1 MVYHNHAYYYVS
13 VYLLHSYLIHC
24 TGLTTWSSGIKWPI
38 KHNELKGVMMI
49 HSTWI
54 DVELRRAI
62 QTLLDLQSST
72 AFTSATRDITSWE
85 MICCIFSTSSGSF
98 FFSLVTIETYSE
110 NTTIALLYSLATA
123 DTVSFSTSTWH
134 DWVMLYIFFMLQPP
148 LPMIFPTDTPAGTG
162 KLSLYVFLL
171 KQYHKYL

>member
-1 MVYHNHAYYYVS
+1 M
-13 VYLLHSYLIHC
+13 
-24 TGLTTWSSGIKWPI
+24 KWPI
-38 KHNELKGVMMI
+38 KHNELKAVMMI

-72 AFTSATRDITSWE
+72 AFTSATRDITPWE

-123 DTVSFSTSTWH
+123 DTVSYVARLSDAVHLFHVTTTSPN
-134 DWVMLYIFFMLQPP
+134 D
-148 LPMIFPTDTPAGTG
+148 LPKRHAGRDRQT
-162 KLSLYVFLL
+162 LSVRVSVETVSQILVGSREM
-171 KQYHKYL
+171 

>member
-1 MVYHNHAYYYVS
+1 MPECSAFPLSAAWCNNTDGLYTTMVYHNHAYYYVS

-38 KHNELKGVMMI
+38 KHNELKAVMMI

-72 AFTSATRDITSWE
+72 AFTSATRGITSWE

-98 FFSLVTIETYSE
+98 LFSLVTIETYSE
-110 NTTIALLYSLATA
+110 NTTIALLYSLAPA

-134 DWVMLYIFFMLQPP
+134 D
-148 LPMIFPTDTPAGTG
+148 
-162 KLSLYVFLL
+162 
-171 KQYHKYL
+171 

>member
-1 MVYHNHAYYYVS
+1 MPECSAFPLSAAWYNNTDGLYYTTMVYHNHAYYYVS

-24 TGLTTWSSGIKWPI
+24 SGLTTWSSGIKWPI

-134 DWVMLYIFFMLQPP
+134 D
-148 LPMIFPTDTPAGTG
+148 
-162 KLSLYVFLL
+162 
-171 KQYHKYL
+171 